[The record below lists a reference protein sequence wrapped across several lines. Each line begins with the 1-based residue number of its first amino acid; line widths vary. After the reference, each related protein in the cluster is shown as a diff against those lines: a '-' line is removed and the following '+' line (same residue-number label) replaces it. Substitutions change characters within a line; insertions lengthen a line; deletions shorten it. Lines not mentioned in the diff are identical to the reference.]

1 MEIFNRLCDML
12 RFKQLSID
20 LCDACNGHALCN
32 IYGIEQLL
40 SFKFASWIWASCC
53 LLAECNNL
61 VISSWFISITV
72 HLKAFLSEF
81 GYPAFESFHE
91 IKVVQGTLRR
101 KSVACG
107 QSLSEHSHKLK
118 KKEWSEWMVCC
129 SISAALPVVWND
141 INLAIQPLSA
151 ACFRSIVVVIFISL
165 PRIFLGFVF

>member
-12 RFKQLSID
+12 RFKQLGIY
-20 LCDACNGHALCN
+20 LCAVCKGHALCN

-40 SFKFASWIWASCC
+40 SLKFTSWIWASCC
-53 LLAECNNL
+53 VLAECNNL

-72 HLKAFLSEF
+72 RLKAFLSEF

-107 QSLSEHSHKLK
+107 QTLSEHGYKLK

-129 SISAALPVVWND
+129 SISVALPVVWND
-141 INLAIQPLSA
+141 MNLDIQPISA
-151 ACFRSIVVVIFISL
+151 ACSCSIVVVIFISL
-165 PRIFLGFVF
+165 PKIFIGFVF